1 MRELRLAPAR
11 ECTRFGAPQGMA
23 FIQGG
28 SAAGR
33 WRTDTFN
40 WQQCRTRSICSLI
53 LEKPA
58 SASQL
63 RQRLRSHQGVEL
75 LPGNPQR
82 FSGRHHSS
90 VKKLGPIPPA
100 AIGPAVKPGELS
112 RYHRSRGAL
121 HGNKSAIT
129 VYGTNGIIARRLPP
143 IDVLLDRSN
152 RACGNLLP
160 YAIDTLLNVACF
172 HVAHISIAR
181 FSHFL
186 FLNNCDWKSS
196 RSDGGGEISRG
207 GCLILIFYG
216 LGEAAA
222 SHVITREALLYP
234 LLTQETA
241 SDFSPEQRR

>member
-1 MRELRLAPAR
+1 MCVYLGQIRPHGLAPMNGRDERRGMAMGVAQRRTVIAYGRLAMRELRLAPAR

-112 RYHRSRGAL
+112 RYHRRGAL
-121 HGNKSAIT
+121 H
-129 VYGTNGIIARRLPP
+129 L
-143 IDVLLDRSN
+143 
-152 RACGNLLP
+152 
-160 YAIDTLLNVACF
+160 
-172 HVAHISIAR
+172 
-181 FSHFL
+181 SHP
-186 FLNNCDWKSS
+186 
-196 RSDGGGEISRG
+196 
-207 GCLILIFYG
+207 LIFY
-216 LGEAAA
+216 
-222 SHVITREALLYP
+222 SVIP
-234 LLTQETA
+234 KW
-241 SDFSPEQRR
+241 